1 MSRLAVPQARVRRVI
16 GTCYAIWEGTACRIW
31 PQPAVAATRAT
42 GESLSPTVRQNTRG
56 ERAAQASLPF
66 RPEGQRNRMRVATA
80 VSPFVG
86 FERSPRLAAQGRWEV
101 RLSCGW
107 LPLRFRRVCRTSRSP
122 AVGRRL
128 PNKQLPEFWSWRRRG
143 RKPFFSSVCM
153 RFRLLLQKAIH
164 ARRGFWGDVFEC
176 VFAGPNGGSLELSLK
191 DFENCV

>member
-1 MSRLAVPQARVRRVI
+1 LSRLAVTQARVRRVI

-31 PQPAVAATRAT
+31 PQPAVAAMRLVKTLARLFA
-42 GESLSPTVRQNTRG
+42 PTRG

-86 FERSPRLAAQGRWEV
+86 FEQSPRPAAQGRWEV

-122 AVGRRL
+122 AVGCRL
-128 PNKQLPEFWSWRRRG
+128 PNKQLPEFWDCGERPRN
-143 RKPFFSSVCM
+143 PFFLSVCM

-164 ARRGFWGDVFEC
+164 ASRGFSGDVFER
-176 VFAGPNGGSLELSLK
+176 VFAGPGRLLAPHAGEARG
-191 DFENCV
+191 V